1 MADPIEII
9 QTAITVAQ
17 KIRNVVKSIKDGPQE
32 IQALGRETT
41 RLHGILG
48 ELVKDLDDRTNEDT
62 MDWSLKPLQMSLIE
76 ARTLAEDVNTFFDKV
91 LDQKV
96 DGSSSLNIVNWLRH
110 GSVTKVKEMVARFD
124 RFYLSLSMVQSTN
137 NTSTSSV
144 YPQVAY
150 IMTYYFAL

>member
-32 IQALGRETT
+32 IQALGRETA

-48 ELVKDLDDRTNEDT
+48 ELVKDLDDRAHEAAV
-62 MDWSLKPLQMSLIE
+62 DWSLKPLQMSLIE
-76 ARTLAEDVNTFFDKV
+76 ARTLAEDVNTFLDKV

-96 DGSSSLNIVNWLRH
+96 DGSSSLNTINWLRH
-110 GSVTKVKEMVARFD
+110 GSVTKVKDLVARFD
-124 RFYLSLSMVQSTN
+124 RFYLSLSTVQSTN
-137 NTSTSSV
+137 NTNTS
-144 YPQVAY
+144 
-150 IMTYYFAL
+150 